1 MGGMARR
8 VNLDALQRGHVELV
22 RVGGVEIPNSQL
34 AVLERTE
41 KHVKFRVTYREIYHS
56 AEFVVGVKHLC
67 NRHNNAARLLRKMQE
82 QETHNA
88 VRQSQTM
95 ARAAML
101 EVKAGDTKAAVTHIA
116 SGLHTL
122 STAVLST
129 ADAHRTSTAMMTER
143 VVASTEESKSK
154 AAASATAAAASATA
168 AASSASHAAD
178 SARKSADSERKS
190 ASASH
195 DASNSKYKAE
205 EHAGDA
211 EHAAKKARWHEGQA
225 RETVEVVQASAA
237 RTLQLLNDMS
247 QSAQGLDMDAL
258 MVHLRARHEELKLG
272 EQLPICYKPPHK
284 HTYARTRMH
293 TNSFSPPHDHRR
305 VHDLRGGGASI
316 GDHR

>member
-8 VNLDALQRGHVELV
+8 VNLDDLQRGHVELV
-22 RVGGVEIPNSQL
+22 RVNGVAIPNSSL

-67 NRHNNAARLLRKMQE
+67 NRHGNAARLLCKLQE
-82 QETHNA
+82 QETNNA
-88 VRQSQTM
+88 VRQSQMM
-95 ARAAML
+95 AQAALL

-116 SGLHTL
+116 GGLHTL

-129 ADAHRTSTAMMTER
+129 ADAQRTSTAMLTER
-143 VVASTEESKSK
+143 MVASTEESKSS

-205 EHAGDA
+205 EHAGNA
-211 EHAAKKARWHEGQA
+211 EHAAKKARYHEGQA

-258 MVHLRARHEELKLG
+258 MVHLRSRHEELKLG

-305 VHDLRGGGASI
+305 VHDLRGGGERN